1 MSQTNSGY
9 KAFTVGTGGVTRY
22 QRVKLSSGTVV
33 TALSDEYA
41 IGFAEETVAVGLP
54 VTVKLINVAG
64 TFKAIA
70 NEAVAVG
77 ATLYG
82 GLAGKVQ
89 DTDPGSGTARFIA
102 LEASTADGD
111 IIEILP
117 TNLA

>member
-1 MSQTNSGY
+1 MSQFNTGH

-22 QRVKLSSGTVV
+22 ARVKIDSGTVV
-33 TALSDEYA
+33 LAGADEYA
-41 IGFAEETVAVGLP
+41 IGFAEETVAEGLP

-70 NEAVAVG
+70 SEAVAVG

-82 GLAGKVQ
+82 GASGKVT
-89 DTDPGSGTARFIA
+89 DTDGGSYSARFYA

-117 TNLA
+117 TSLA